1 MLRAYEGILFFSEQR
16 ARCCE
21 MSNINKERQLFYMHY
36 QCSKIWAKLV
46 EGSSQG
52 NVMAMHNIL

>member
-1 MLRAYEGILFFSEQR
+1 MMLFAYEGILFISEQH

-36 QCSKIWAKLV
+36 QCSKI
-46 EGSSQG
+46 
-52 NVMAMHNIL
+52 